1 MGMDIDKKEQLNIL
15 NKFVNKFINGVYSE
29 IDRINVVLIDNRY
42 LEYQIFLNVGKDD
55 IYDVI
60 GDGMIE
66 FKDDSDKYID
76 TSYLIQVMII
86 SNFKSFLPQ
95 LSLPINKN
103 HDVVVFD
110 NEGNEIFRELDQ
122 LKKIY
127 HKNPTSMGGGMYR
140 DLMNIPTNEYLKN
153 IRDNK

>member
-76 TSYLIQVMII
+76 TAYLIQVMII

-127 HKNPTSMGGGMYR
+127 HKNPSSMGGGMYR